1 MLYIEHISIARKAYQ
16 DSYSKQQV
24 ERKPL
29 DDNF

>member
-1 MLYIEHISIARKAYQ
+1 MLYLEHIARARKAYQ
-16 DSYSKQQV
+16 DSYPEQQV